1 MEIQLS
7 DHFDYKKLLKFTLP
21 SIVMM
26 VFISIY
32 SVVDGFF
39 VSNFVGKT
47 EFTAVNFIFP
57 YIMLFGA
64 IGFMFGAGGSAL
76 VAKTLGENDKEKAN
90 RIFSLVVYANLVVSI
105 ILTIVGLFTVEPV
118 AVMLGAEGD
127 LLKYSVIYGSILV
140 CTTPFLMS
148 QFIFQSFFVTAEKP
162 GLGLTMSIIAGV
174 TNILLDALFIIVFEW
189 GIVGAAVA
197 SAMGQIAGGVMP
209 YIYFG
214 KKNSSLLRLTK
225 TKFDFKALSQ
235 TVLNG
240 SSEFFSNISMSLV
253 GLIFNYQLM
262 KYAGN
267 DGVAAYGTICYVN
280 FVFISIMIGYSV
292 GTAPIIG
299 YNFGAKNYDEL
310 KNIKKKGLIIV
321 SITGILMTL
330 IGLGLAYPLSY
341 IYVGYDKTLFE
352 LTISGFMI
360 YSFCYMFAG
369 FSIFGSSFFTALN
382 NGLVSAI
389 ISTSRTAVFQIATVL
404 ILPIFLGVNGIWL
417 SCVIGELLAAIAAII
432 FIIAFKKK
440 YNY

>member
-64 IGFMFGAGGSAL
+64 IGFMFAAGGSAL

-90 RIFSLVVYANLVVSI
+90 RIFSLVVYTNLVVSI
-105 ILTIVGLFTVEPV
+105 SLTIVGLFTVEPV

-127 LLKYSVIYGSILV
+127 MLKYSVIYVSILV

-174 TNILLDALFIIVFEW
+174 TNILLDALFIIVFKW

-225 TKFDFKALSQ
+225 TKFDFKTLSQ

-280 FVFISIMIGYSV
+280 FVFISGLPSARIRR
-292 GTAPIIG
+292 T
-299 YNFGAKNYDEL
+299 
-310 KNIKKKGLIIV
+310 KGLPAESCSFTSSSV
-321 SITGILMTL
+321 
-330 IGLGLAYPLSY
+330 
-341 IYVGYDKTLFE
+341 
-352 LTISGFMI
+352 ISRCGNIF
-360 YSFCYMFAG
+360 SFCASAAAG
-369 FSIFGSSFFTALN
+369 Y
-382 NGLVSAI
+382 V
-389 ISTSRTAVFQIATVL
+389 
-404 ILPIFLGVNGIWL
+404 
-417 SCVIGELLAAIAAII
+417 E
-432 FIIAFKKK
+432 
-440 YNY
+440 

>member
-76 VAKTLGENDKEKAN
+76 VAKTLGENEKEKAN
-90 RIFSLVVYANLVVSI
+90 RIFSLVVYTNLVVSI

-127 LLKYSVIYGSILV
+127 MLKYSVIYGSILV

-174 TNILLDALFIIVFEW
+174 TNILLDALFIIVFKW

-197 SAMGQIAGGVMP
+197 SAMGQITGGVMP

-225 TKFDFKALSQ
+225 TKIDFKALSQ

-417 SCVIGELLAAIAAII
+417 SCVIGELLAAVAAII